1 MSALSQQQ
9 VDQFRELGYV
19 KVDGV
24 LDPATYLDPVI
35 DEYAGVL
42 DSLAQ
47 ELFAN
52 GEISSTYPELP
63 FGQRVTRIYAESG
76 RAHAQYFDFS
86 LPFSNVQ
93 EDTPFWCGP
102 AVLKAFTAE
111 PLLDVVESFLGA
123 EIYSN
128 PVQHVRIKPPEREVL
143 RNESG
148 APQSGATAVGA
159 TQWHQDHGVVTTDAD
174 ETEMLTVWFSLYDT
188 PVEAGPLKLVPGSH
202 KRGLLTHC
210 TGYQGHGGR
219 EIPEKLFD
227 VDSTIPIPTRR
238 GDVVCL
244 HRQMVHGSLANVSD
258 KIRWS
263 FDLRYNPIGQPT
275 GREAFPG
282 FVARSR
288 KAPHL
293 ELRDAD
299 RWRKNWEEA
308 RHRMARINQ
317 GGKIDVPF
325 SRWVD
330 GHPDCA

>member
-9 VDQFRELGYV
+9 VDQFREQGYL

-24 LDPATYLDPVI
+24 LDPASHLDPVI
-35 DEYAGVL
+35 DEYAEVL

-47 ELFAN
+47 ELFAS
-52 GEISSTYPELP
+52 GEISSTYDELP
-63 FGQRVTRIYAESG
+63 FGERVTRIYAESG
-76 RAHAQYFDFS
+76 RAHSQYFDFS
-86 LPFSNVQ
+86 LPFSDVR

-102 AVLKAFTAE
+102 AVLNAFTAE
-111 PLLDVVESFLGA
+111 PLLDVVEALIGP

-128 PVQHVRIKPPEREVL
+128 PVQHVRIKPPERELPKKNGKPVI
-143 RNESG
+143 
-148 APQSGATAVGA
+148 GA
-159 TQWHQDHGVVTTDAD
+159 TQWHQDHGVVTPDAD
-174 ETEMLTVWFSLYDT
+174 ETNMLTVWFSLYDT
-188 PVEAGPLKLVPGSH
+188 PVEAGPLKIVPRSH
-202 KRGLLTHC
+202 KGGLRAHCANYRGN
-210 TGYQGHGGR
+210 GGR

-227 VDSTIPIPTRR
+227 VDGTIPIPTER
-238 GDVVCL
+238 GDMVCL
-244 HRQMVHGSLANVSD
+244 HRQTVHGSLANVGD

-263 FDLRYNPIGQPT
+263 FDLRYNPIGQHT

-299 RWRKNWEEA
+299 RWRRSWEET
-308 RHRMARINQ
+308 RHRMAHINQ
-317 GGKIDVPF
+317 GGQTDVPF
-325 SRWVD
+325 GRWAD